1 MSKKIIII
9 ILAIGFASF
18 SCKSLN
24 YAKEEGKKT
33 VKTPF
38 EQKDY
43 PNTDKEFFS
52 IQNSEGK
59 SLSILRAQ
67 VIALVKADFSR
78 TIKANIIT
86 KAKLELSNNN
96 SQESS
101 LFNLKAGEIANQS
114 MALVKL
120 IDSEVLRQERED
132 GDEYDFWVVYKIEI
146 DAVIELVNNSN
157 IGFTVDNED
166 FKRKALI
173 N

>member
-9 ILAIGFASF
+9 ILTVGFVSF
-18 SCKSLN
+18 SCNTLN
-24 YAKEEGKKT
+24 YAKEEEKKT

-38 EQKDY
+38 EQKNY
-43 PNTDKEFFS
+43 PNTDKEIFT
-52 IQNSEGK
+52 IQNTKGK

-67 VIALVKADFSR
+67 VIALAKADFSR
-78 TIKANIIT
+78 TIKSNIIT
-86 KAKLELSNNN
+86 AAKLELSNNN
-96 SQESS
+96 SQESA

-120 IDSEVLRQERED
+120 VDSEVLRQERED
-132 GDEYDFWVVYKIEI
+132 GDEFDFWVVYKIEI
-146 DAVIELVNNSN
+146 DAVVELVNNSN
-157 IGFTVDNED
+157 IGFTVDNDD